1 MSDQRKRDPVGEYLA
16 KRLARTEYT
25 GKEPAWRPSVWK
37 IASLCI
43 VAAAVAAVS
52 TVLVT
57 RGRRA
62 EREWVVQV
70 SEEQEAEQAAGRVVM
85 VRGEVTLVR
94 GRASGVPEVGDE
106 IVTGDL
112 IESRE
117 GAAFGM
123 EHAGHTIVLVGEGRL
138 SVRGSTA
145 TELRVGL
152 ERGVLA
158 ARTARQPG
166 ASSLRIEGLNA
177 EVVGR
182 GAVFTVEAVGRSL
195 ERTTVADGEVTV
207 LCKRDRKDFHIS
219 RSSAL
224 DMRTW
229 TARPGSPDTVA
240 LEELA
245 AITDLELA
253 PEVEE
258 PEVEEPPAPDAHVS
272 SAVDKVSSLEHK
284 VRQALDEGDM
294 ERAVDLIEL
303 EGKGRTDA
311 GFLLLAADV
320 YRQAG
325 LWLDAV
331 GSYLAAA
338 GKTDGKKAERA
349 LLRAAEIHLRKLKD
363 PGECARILDEYMQ
376 RFPGGF
382 YMDEA
387 LYLGGAAHAKLGDY
401 EKARGLFARYLAE
414 YPKGLQTTR
423 VHLSLARILASRMH
437 DCTSAMVH
445 VKSIKAKG
453 MSPAVKTEVQKLE
466 AQCAPKGQIK

>member
-1 MSDQRKRDPVGEYLA
+1 MSDRKRDPVGEYLG

-25 GKEPAWRPSVWK
+25 GMEPSWRPSVVK

-43 VAAAVAAVS
+43 VAAAVAAGS
-52 TVLVT
+52 TYLLT

-70 SEEQEAEQAAGRVVM
+70 SEEPVAEQAAGRVVM

-94 GRASGVPEVGDE
+94 GKARGAPGVGDE
-106 IVTGDL
+106 IVTGDR

-138 SVRGSTA
+138 SMRGSTA

-207 LCKRDRKDFHIS
+207 LCKRDRKDFRIS

-245 AITDLELA
+245 AITDLELT
-253 PEVEE
+253 PEVEK
-258 PEVEEPPAPDAHVS
+258 PAVVEPPAPETDAHAS
-272 SAVDKVSSLEHK
+272 SAVEKASSLEHR

-338 GKTDGKKAERA
+338 GKTEGKKAERA

-401 EKARGLFARYLAE
+401 EKARGLFARYLHE
-414 YPKGLQTTR
+414 YPEGLQTTR

-445 VKSIKAKG
+445 VKAIKAKG

-466 AQCAPKGQIK
+466 AQCAPKP